1 MTLSRSL
8 LILAAAA
15 SPAIAQTSGPSPVAD
30 ARSLWSQTRA
40 YITQAAKDVPESL
53 YSFKPTPEVRSFGE
67 LIAHVAGSQSMFCAI
82 ALGEK
87 PPAEDAVE
95 KGTTTKA
102 ALLAAL
108 EASNKDC
115 ARAYAQS
122 DKAVSETVDI
132 FGTKRT
138 RFYALLNNATH
149 DDEHY
154 GNIVTYMRMNKMVPP
169 SSKPSTG
176 GK

>member
-1 MTLSRSL
+1 MTLSRSVF
-8 LILAAAA
+8 LIAAVAAPAMAQTAA
-15 SPAIAQTSGPSPVAD
+15 SPIADVRGV
-30 ARSLWSQTRA
+30 WSDTRN
-40 YITQAAKDVPESL
+40 YITQAAKDVPETM
-53 YSFKPTPEVRSFGE
+53 YSYKPTPDVRSFGE
-67 LIAHVAGSQSMFCAI
+67 LIGHIAGSQSMFCAL

-95 KGTTTKA
+95 KGSSTKA
-102 ALLAAL
+102 ALVAAL

-115 ARAYAQS
+115 TRAYAQADRATTS
-122 DKAVSETVDI
+122 TVDV

-138 RFYALLNNATH
+138 RFYALVMNATH

-154 GNIVTYMRMNKMVPP
+154 GNIVTYMRMNHMVPP
-169 SSKPSTG
+169 SSRPA